1 MLGRPKVELPVL
13 NRHPR
18 VLEMGKVVGGVHG
31 HVENRRLIVVEFLSD
46 EWYVAAN
53 SAHEGL
59 DVGNVNIV
67 VAHVSELQSHY
78 IVVDGGTASVE
89 REAHHADVT
98 LRQTSD
104 IAEAIREGSLSALT
118 AIQEGLIGVEGDIG
132 CLMAAK
138 PALDA
143 VDRALSSLTT

>member
-1 MLGRPKVELPVL
+1 M
-13 NRHPR
+13 
-18 VLEMGKVVGGVHG
+18 MGQIVGGVQE
-31 HVENRRLIVVEFLSD
+31 HVEKRRLILVEFLSD

-53 SAHEGL
+53 SALEGL
-59 DVGNVNIV
+59 EVGDVNIV

-78 IVVDGGTASVE
+78 IVVGGGTASVE
-89 REAHHADVT
+89 REALHADVT

-104 IAEAIREGSLSALT
+104 TAEAIREGSLSALT
-118 AIQEGLIGVEGDIG
+118 AIQEGLISVEGDIG

-143 VDRALSSLTT
+143 VDRALSSLTR